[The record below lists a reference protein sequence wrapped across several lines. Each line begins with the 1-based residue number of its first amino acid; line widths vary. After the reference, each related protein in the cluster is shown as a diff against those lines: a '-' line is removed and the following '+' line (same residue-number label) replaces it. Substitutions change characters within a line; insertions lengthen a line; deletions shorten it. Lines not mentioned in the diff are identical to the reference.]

1 MLSEK
6 DWLLIAVP
14 GIGPIVLATLL
25 GELSELGTRCRRKIV
40 SLAGLVPH
48 ARESGTWHG
57 TRRIPGSRRMVRET
71 LRLRAYRDLLQR
83 SESRRSGP
91 GRPDTHVAGNGG
103 GFRLLQAVAD
113 LEP

>member
-40 SLAGLVPH
+40 SLAGLAPY

-57 TRRIPGSRRMVRET
+57 TRRISGGRRMVRET

-83 SESRRSGP
+83 
-91 GRPDTHVAGNGG
+91 
-103 GFRLLQAVAD
+103 
-113 LEP
+113 